1 MTKYWGYSAFR
12 EKQKSIID
20 SVLEGKDTLALLPTG
35 GGKSICYQVPALA
48 KPGLTLVVSPLIA
61 LMHDQVEN
69 LKSKGI
75 KAIAI
80 TSGMSA
86 KQIDILLDNAIYG
99 DTKLLYVSPERLKTH
114 LFQVRFQK
122 MNVNLIAVDEAHCI
136 SQWGYDFRPSYLDI
150 AELRKI
156 KPAVPVLALTATATP
171 QVVKDIQNKLNFVIG
186 NVIQKSFFRSN
197 LIYSTYL
204 TTNKKNRIEEFIR
217 QQTGTGIIYCGTRKS
232 VKELALYLIQKKIS
246 ADFYHAGLDFETRRA
261 KQQDWMQ
268 ERTRVIV
275 STNAFGM
282 GIDKPNVRF
291 VIHYDIPDTIEAY
304 FQEAGRAGRD
314 EKEAKAVLFFEK
326 KDINQL
332 VEKTNTRYPSLD
344 KIKSIYNAVANHLQ
358 VAFGAGKDERYPIE
372 INDFC
377 NKYNFL
383 LMETYNA
390 LRFLEL
396 TGYIQLTESA
406 YSPAKLKMNAT
417 SMQLY
422 QEQVKDKNMNT
433 VIQFILRTNMGIF
446 EDYSNIN
453 EFIIAQKTGLTKQ
466 IVIDK
471 IQQLHKLELAD
482 YIPQTDQ
489 PQITFLTERLPESH
503 LEISPRFYHERK
515 EIAFEKMKSMV
526 QFLESDECRSVLLL
540 RYFGETESKACG
552 QCSVCL
558 EKIKQQ
564 SLSELDKAVFQK
576 IKQQL
581 YQNSEISVSYVID
594 HFSTIKREDILQIL
608 RVLADHNLIRISS
621 DGQDIFV
628 N

>member
-246 ADFYHAGLDFETRRA
+246 ADFYHAGLDFETRRT

-515 EIAFEKMKSMV
+515 EIAFEKMKAMV

-552 QCSVCL
+552 QCSACL
-558 EKIKQQ
+558 EKIKQEN
-564 SLSELDKAVFQK
+564 LSELDKAVFQK

-621 DGQDIFV
+621 DGQDIYV

>member
-12 EKQKSIID
+12 EKQKEIID
-20 SVLEGKDTLALLPTG
+20 SVLSGRDTLALLPTG

-48 KPGLTLVVSPLIA
+48 KPGLTLVISPLIA

-86 KQIDILLDNAIYG
+86 KQIDILLDNAVYG
-99 DTKLLYVSPERLKTH
+99 ETKLLYVSPERLKTH

-122 MNVNLIAVDEAHCI
+122 MNINLTAVDEAHCI
-136 SQWGYDFRPSYLDI
+136 SQWGYDFRPAYLDI

-156 KPAVPVLALTATATP
+156 KPNVPVMALTATATT
-171 QVVKDIQNKLNFVIG
+171 QVVKDIQDKLNFVQG
-186 NVIQKSFFRSN
+186 AVIQKSFFRSN

-204 TTNKKNRIEEFIR
+204 TTNKKNRAEEFLR
-217 QQTGTGIIYCGTRKS
+217 QNSGTGIIYCATRKS
-232 VKELALYLIQKKIS
+232 VKELASHLIQKKIA
-246 ADFYHAGLDFETRRA
+246 ADFYHAGLDFETRKT
-261 KQQDWMQ
+261 KQQDWME
-268 ERTRVIV
+268 ERTRIIV

-344 KIKSIYNAVANHLQ
+344 KIKAIYNALGNHLQ
-358 VAFGAGKDERYPIE
+358 VAFGAGKEERYPID

-377 NKYNFL
+377 NKYNFQ

-406 YSPAKLKMNAT
+406 YTPAKLKINAT
-417 SMQLY
+417 SIQLY

-466 IVIDK
+466 IVIEK
-471 IQQLHKLELAD
+471 IKLLHKLELAD

-489 PQITFLTERLPESH
+489 PQITFLTERLPETH

-515 EIAFEKMKSMV
+515 EIAFEKMKSIV

-540 RYFGETESKACG
+540 KYFGESDGQNCG
-552 QCSVCL
+552 QCSACL
-558 EKIKQQ
+558 EKKKQEN
-564 SLSELDKAVFQK
+564 LSNLDKSVFHK

-581 YQNSEISVSYVID
+581 YQNSEVSVSFVLD
-594 HFSTIKREDILQIL
+594 HFSDVSREDILQIL
-608 RVLADHNLIRISS
+608 RALADHSLIRISD
-621 DGQDIFV
+621 DGQHIFV
-628 N
+628 T